1 MILQL
6 EFLGPYAAADITR
19 KDAPEWPP
27 HPDRVYQGL
36 VDAATLSDPAEEA
49 ALLWLEAQPPPGLVV
64 PDAVE
69 MLPADTFVPVNYPD
83 SGHDLE
89 ARSKQPRSF
98 PMVWPRGPVRMV
110 WPEPPADMLAPLA
123 RIAHR
128 LTHVGRAESQVL
140 ATLTPGNE
148 AAALVPHEDGRLS
161 LRVPSAGRL
170 AALEL
175 AFKTGRYALPARS
188 VTYASSAGMVAA
200 GPWSEIVSMRLRHP
214 LSVVRVVEATEALRR
229 AVLSVLGDSAPA
241 AIHGHEGTGRAST
254 TTHVAWLG
262 LPNLSPFARGELIG
276 LALALPADLPAH
288 DRARCLQAVLA
299 IDHIVVGGR
308 RVEVEPPTHA
318 LSLEGRSWTRPA
330 RRWRSV
336 TPVVLDRYPKR
347 GKLTAE
353 AIVQQGVVDAGFPEP
368 VRVQLGDLG
377 ALGPSVPCAA
387 FRLRRPGRI
396 YRQVDIEFSSP
407 VSGPVLVGAERHFGL
422 GLCLPV

>member
-6 EFLGPYAAADITR
+6 EFLGPYAAADTTR

-49 ALLWLEAQPPPGLVV
+49 ALRWLEAQPPPGLVV

-83 SGHDLE
+83 SGLDIE

-110 WPEPPADMLAPLA
+110 WPEPPADMLVPLT
-123 RIAHR
+123 RIAQR

-140 ATLTPGNE
+140 ATLRPGSE
-148 AAALVPHEDGRLS
+148 AAALVPQEGGHIS
-161 LRVPSAGRL
+161 LRVPTEGRL
-170 AALEL
+170 AALES
-175 AFKTGRYALPARS
+175 AFRTGHYALPAAS
-188 VTYASSAGMVAA
+188 VPYASSAGKVVA
-200 GPWSEIVSMRLRHP
+200 GPWSELVTMRLRHP
-214 LSVVRVVEATEALRR
+214 LSAVRVVQAAEALRR

-241 AIHGHEGTGRAST
+241 AIHGHEGAGGASGSA
-254 TTHVAWLG
+254 HVAWLG

-276 LALALPADLPAH
+276 LALALPANLPAR

-299 IDHIVVGGR
+299 VDHIVAGGR

-318 LSLEGRSWTRPA
+318 LSLEARSWSRPA

-353 AIVQQGVVDAGFPEP
+353 AIVQRSVMDAGYPEP
-368 VRVQLGDLG
+368 LRVQLGDLG

-396 YRQVDIEFSSP
+396 YRQVDIEFASP
-407 VSGPVLVGAERHFGL
+407 VKGPVIVGAERHFGL